1 MKYDYDIVVIGA
13 GSAGITAAK
22 TARGFGKKV
31 ALIEQGKIGG
41 ECTWTGCV
49 PSKALIKA
57 ANIAHDLKSADRW
70 GIGHQGAIDT
80 SNVMAYVHERIQA
93 IYQTEKPDLFEK
105 QGIKVIAQT
114 CRFIDAHSLEFADK
128 TVVTAKKI
136 IICTGSKPFVP
147 PIEGIDTVNYK
158 TNETFFDQT
167 KLPRSL
173 IILGGGPIGAE
184 MASACNRLGVNV
196 TMIEMQERI
205 LPREDHELVTL
216 LTDYMQKE
224 GVTIRTGL
232 KAVKVMQQ
240 QDDVVLTCVD
250 QQGKEQICSAEQLL
264 VAVGQRAETDQLGL
278 EHAGVKTNKK
288 GIETDATLRTTA
300 RNIYAAGDVV
310 GPYYF
315 SHMAWYQAV
324 IAVRNAC
331 VPLFKKKID
340 YTNVIW
346 VTFTAPELASAGMT
360 EREAI
365 EQYGK
370 KNVKL
375 YKMPYRQLD
384 RAITDNEEA
393 GMIKCICDTKG
404 RLLGIH
410 ILGARAGD
418 IIHEAQLAK
427 WYKMKLQEIQPVI
440 HAYPTYAELT
450 WHVAKKAYID
460 HLLRSPLIRIAR
472 WFTK

>member
-1 MKYDYDIVVIGA
+1 MKYDYDIIVIGA

-31 ALIEQGKIGG
+31 ALIEQDKIGG

-57 ANIAHDLKSADRW
+57 AHIAHDVRSADRW
-70 GIGHQGAIDT
+70 GVTHQGVVDT
-80 SNVMAYVHERIQA
+80 SGVMAYVHERIQA
-93 IYQTEKPDLFEK
+93 IYQTETPDIFEN
-105 QGIKVIAQT
+105 QGIKVIAQA
-114 CRFIDAHSLEFADK
+114 CRFIDAHSLKLADE
-128 TVVTAKKI
+128 TVVTAKKF

-147 PIEGIDTVNYK
+147 PIEGIDTVDYK
-158 TNETFFDQT
+158 TNETFFNQT

-173 IILGGGPIGAE
+173 VILGGGPIGAE
-184 MASACNRLGVNV
+184 MASACNRLGVDV

-216 LTDYMQKE
+216 LTDYMRKE
-224 GVTIRTGL
+224 GVMIKTGL
-232 KAVKVMQQ
+232 KAVRVMQQ
-240 QDDVVLTCVD
+240 QDGIALICVD
-250 QQGKEQICSAEQLL
+250 QRKQEQTFKAEQLF
-264 VAVGQRAETDQLGL
+264 VAVGQRAYVDQLGL
-278 EHAGVKTNKK
+278 MKAGVKTSKK
-288 GIETDATLRTTA
+288 GIETDRTLRTTA

-346 VTFTAPELASAGMT
+346 ATFTAPELASAGMT
-360 EREAI
+360 ELEAV

-370 KNVKL
+370 KNVIL
-375 YKMPYRQLD
+375 YKMPYKQLD
-384 RAITDNEEA
+384 RAITDNEET
-393 GMIKCICDTKG
+393 GMIKCVCDAKG

-450 WHVAKKAYID
+450 WHVAKKAYVD
-460 HLLRSPLIRIAR
+460 KLLHSPFIRFAQ
-472 WFTK
+472 WFI

>member
-1 MKYDYDIVVIGA
+1 MIKKGNKEMKYDYDIIVIGA
-13 GSAGITAAK
+13 GAAGITAAK

-31 ALIEQGKIGG
+31 ALIEQSKIGG

-49 PSKALIKA
+49 PSKSLIKA
-57 ANIAHDLKSADRW
+57 AQIAHDIKRSNDW
-70 GIGHQGAIDT
+70 GIAYAGTIDT
-80 SNVMAYVHERIQA
+80 SEVMAYVHGRIEK
-93 IYQTEKPDLFEK
+93 IYRHTTPELLEQ
-105 QGIKVIAQT
+105 QGIKVLSQA
-114 CRFIDAHSLEFADK
+114 CRFIDAHSLELADK
-128 TVVTAKKI
+128 TVVTAKKV

-147 PIEGIDTVNYK
+147 LIEGINTVNYK
-158 TNETFFDQT
+158 TNETFFNQT

-173 IILGGGPIGAE
+173 IILGGGPTGAE

-205 LPREDHELVTL
+205 LPHEDHELVTL
-216 LTDYMQKE
+216 LTDYMHKE
-224 GVTIRTGL
+224 GVSIKTGL

-240 QDDVVLTCVD
+240 QDGIVVICVD
-250 QQGKEQICSAEQLL
+250 QQKQEHTFNAEQFL
-264 VAVGQRAETDQLGL
+264 VAVGQRAETDQLNL
-278 EHAGVKTNKK
+278 MNAGVKTNKK
-288 GIETDATLRTTA
+288 GIETDRTLRTTA

-324 IAVRNAC
+324 VAVRNAC

-346 VTFTAPELASAGMT
+346 ATFTAPELASAGMT
-360 EREAI
+360 ELEAI

-370 KNVKL
+370 KNVIL
-375 YKMPYRQLD
+375 YKMPYKQLD
-384 RAITDNEEA
+384 RAITDNEET

-427 WYKMKLQEIQPVI
+427 WYKMKLQEIQPC
-440 HAYPTYAELT
+440 
-450 WHVAKKAYID
+450 
-460 HLLRSPLIRIAR
+460 
-472 WFTK
+472 